1 MTQATLLTEPETTIA
16 TRQAATPVVVEASPI
31 AVIQRIA
38 ESGGDPNAWMQLL
51 REWEDRIAA
60 EKFGEALARFQAK
73 CPQVQK
79 TREIRLK
86 NGVILFASF
95 DDVMHAIK
103 PLLAECGLSVSFTA
117 NMTTT
122 GTLRAKCIVR
132 HGRHTEESEVELP
145 SPKDMS
151 VNDTQKM
158 GAALS
163 YAKRYALCG
172 ALNIVVSDEDR
183 DGGGLV
189 DTITD
194 EQAATLREW
203 MQASGANEAAYLK
216 FLGVASL
223 AEIPQRDFAKAL
235 QALKDK
241 AAKVR

>member
-1 MTQATLLTEPETTIA
+1 MNETTLFDPPGTAIA
-16 TRQAATPVVVEASPI
+16 EHTAAPLAVVEATPL

-38 ESGGDPNAWMQLL
+38 ERGGDPNAWMQLL

-60 EKFGEALARFQAK
+60 EQFGHALAKFQSK
-73 CPQVQK
+73 CPQIQK
-79 TREIRLK
+79 TREIKLR
-86 NGVILFASF
+86 NGTILFASF
-95 DDVMHAIK
+95 DDVMAVIK
-103 PLLAECGLSVSFTA
+103 PLLAECELSVMFTA
-117 NMTTT
+117 CMTTA
-122 GTLRAKCIVR
+122 GTMKSTCIVR

-183 DGGGLV
+183 DGDGLAE
-189 DTITD
+189 TISD
-194 EQAATLREW
+194 EQCATLREW

-216 FLGVASL
+216 FLGVATL
-223 AEIPQRDFAKAL
+223 ADIPQRDYVKAL

-241 AAKVR
+241 AAKR